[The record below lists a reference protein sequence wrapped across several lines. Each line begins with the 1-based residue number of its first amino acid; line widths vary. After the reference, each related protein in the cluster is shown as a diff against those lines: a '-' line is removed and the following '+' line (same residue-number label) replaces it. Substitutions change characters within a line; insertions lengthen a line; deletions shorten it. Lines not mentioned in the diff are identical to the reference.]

1 MDAKSANFKSDEDQ
15 SSSPSTNAGTGV
27 QFVKIL
33 ALNFIA
39 FAEDGKRLELQFTAR
54 LVWRPLWQ
62 RRFLWQSSG
71 GASTGASDW
80 YYVGGSGTSSKTTP
94 SPEMES
100 DRSCNL
106 QLGWYGGHCG
116 RGDFFSKVQAVLR
129 LRRLIGIM
137 LAVQERARKRLP
149 LVFSA
154 TCRRHVVS
162 HRGSKR
168 LA

>member
-1 MDAKSANFKSDEDQ
+1 MRGPKL
-15 SSSPSTNAGTGV
+15 

-33 ALNFIA
+33 SLNFIT
-39 FAEDGKRLELQFTAR
+39 FAGDGKRLELKFTAR

-80 YYVGGSGTSSKTTP
+80 YYVGGSGASSKTTP
-94 SPEMES
+94 LPEMES

-106 QLGWYGGHCG
+106 QLGWYGGRCG
-116 RGDFFSKVQAVLR
+116 RDDFFGKVQAVLR
-129 LRRLIGIM
+129 LRRLIGII
-137 LAVQERARKRLP
+137 LAVRERARKRLP
-149 LVFSA
+149 LVFPA

-162 HRGSKR
+162 HRGSER
-168 LA
+168 LG